1 MSTVQKLCLLILR
14 RLIKLYPSS
23 RALKVLYSRFSP
35 SIKTD
40 QFARSY
46 GVVELLAY
54 LGKLDTNQPVTEEY
68 IISRFKSKASH
79 YDTIVEK
86 AGYLDHELEICSES
100 TFSIADSL
108 CKKPV
113 FILDIGCGT
122 GLLASR
128 LFQKGIAASIDG
140 VDLSPEMLQ
149 EAQRRNIYSNLF
161 SANATSYLTESSKQY
176 DIIVACSVVPFF
188 PPVQLESLIKA
199 ANSSISDGG
208 SLVFT
213 FDVCGGE
220 DYRVNKKLFC
230 EHSTKLVKGIAQ
242 RYFSDVRIEIIQNS
256 RIEAGEVVSG
266 AICICSK
273 MPS

>member
-1 MSTVQKLCLLILR
+1 MNTVLKPCLLILR
-14 RLIKLYPSS
+14 KLIKLYPNS

-35 SIKTD
+35 SIKSD
-40 QFARSY
+40 HFARSY

-54 LGKLDTNQPVTEEY
+54 LGKLDTNQPLTEEY
-68 IISRFKSKASH
+68 IVSRFRSKASQ
-79 YDTIVEK
+79 YDSIVEK
-86 AGYLDHELEICSES
+86 AGYLEHELELCSES

-113 FILDIGCGT
+113 YILDIGCGT
-122 GLLASR
+122 GLLARR

-140 VDLSPEMLQ
+140 IDLSPEMLQ
-149 EAQRRNIYSNLF
+149 EAHKRNIYSNLF
-161 SANATSYLTESSKQY
+161 SANAISHLTESSKLY
-176 DIIVACSVVPFF
+176 DIIAACSVVPFF

-199 ANSSISDGG
+199 AKSSISHGG

-213 FDVCGGE
+213 FDVCAE

-230 EHSTKLVKGIAQ
+230 EHSTKLVRGIAQ
-242 RYFSDVRIEIIQNS
+242 KYFSDVRIETIHMS

-266 AICICSK
+266 AICICS
-273 MPS
+273 